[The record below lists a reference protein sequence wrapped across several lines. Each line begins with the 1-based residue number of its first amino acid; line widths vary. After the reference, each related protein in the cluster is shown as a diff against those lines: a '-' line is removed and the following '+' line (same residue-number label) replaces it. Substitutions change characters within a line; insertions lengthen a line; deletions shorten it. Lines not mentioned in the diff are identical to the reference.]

1 MALII
6 PSIFTA
12 VDKFSPT
19 VAKMGRS
26 LSAFEQK
33 LSKNIANSERL
44 YRHTNMFSDAA
55 SNMFE
60 QLKGAAE
67 VAATIGISAFT
78 LKSVMDYED
87 AVASF
92 RTIVSDLN
100 NTQFSAFEQQI
111 GIVAKETRKSSI
123 DVANSFEKIAGL
135 NPEFA
140 KTAESIGA
148 MSSAA
153 ITLAKAS
160 RMELGASAESLTGIM
175 NQFNYEAG
183 QANRTINVLAAGQAV
198 GAASITQTAT
208 SLTKFGS
215 TAKAS
220 NVSLEQSVALIELF
234 AEKGFF
240 AEDAGFKLN
249 SGILKLQGAT
259 LGYKSGAFSLIDAL
273 TELKT
278 KYDAIGTAAAKDA
291 YLTKVFDITQIN
303 TGRILLENV
312 DKIKQ
317 YTQSVTG
324 TNEATKA
331 AEIQTNTLSNRLS
344 ELSNK
349 WVTIVTTAG
358 GASKGLNAVKSAV
371 VFLTNN
377 LEGLATV
384 GAVVIG
390 TFAVWKAS
398 ILAQTG
404 AVFLLAKGQAALN
417 FLLGIGT
424 VITRTYATSCFAT
437 TAGIRG
443 MATASFFLEMGLWG
457 TLGVVGLVSAALF
470 VLYSRMTDDYQAGM
484 ELRRSLD
491 ETAGGFRQLRE
502 PITQAQIALDKYNS
516 AMDAYNDKQDF
527 TQHRLYSYN
536 RGLLHG
542 LAFDITHPLD
552 IMQGGVNNP
561 TGIMPT
567 PEKQDFFSGVTPGNY
582 KVRPS
587 ATDTTPVYLN
597 VNVDKSG
604 AVSVS
609 GDNVKVMNSPQ
620 ISSTSQ

>member
-26 LSAFEQK
+26 LSAFEQT

-148 MSSAA
+148 MSSAT

-160 RMELGASAESLTGIM
+160 RMELGEAAENLTGIM
-175 NQFNYEAG
+175 NQFNFEAT

-198 GAASITQTAT
+198 GAASISQTAAA
-208 SLTKFGS
+208 LTKFGA
-215 TAKAS
+215 TAKGA

-234 AEKGFF
+234 AAKGYF

-249 SGILKLQGAT
+249 STIVKLQGAT
-259 LGYKSGAFSLIDAL
+259 LGYKSGAFNLIDAL
-273 TELKT
+273 GELKT
-278 KYDAIGTAAAKDA
+278 KYDAIGGAAAKDA
-291 YLTKVFDITQIN
+291 YLQKVFDITQIN
-303 TGRILLENV
+303 SGRILLANV

-317 YTQSVTG
+317 FTQGVTD
-324 TNEATKA
+324 TNEASTA
-331 AEIQTNTLSNRLS
+331 AGIQTNTLSTRLG
-344 ELSNK
+344 ELKNK
-349 WVTIVTTAG
+349 WVTITTTSAIARAG
-358 GASKGLNAVKSAV
+358 LIAAKNTIT
-371 VFLTNN
+371 FLTDHMT
-377 LEGLATV
+377 GLAIV
-384 GAVVIG
+384 G
-390 TFAVWKAS
+390 
-398 ILAQTG
+398 
-404 AVFLLAKGQAALN
+404 
-417 FLLGIGT
+417 GT
-424 VITRTYATSCFAT
+424 VIGLFAT
-437 TAGIRG
+437 WKGITYSLIASQWILAKSTAAVNFVLGIEATLMGRFGAQCVMTAAGMRG
-443 MATASFFLEMGLWG
+443 VAVASSVMRMGLWG

-484 ELRRSLD
+484 ELRKSLD

-542 LAFDITHPLD
+542 LAFDITHPLG

-561 TGIMPT
+561 MDITPT
-567 PEKQDFFSGVTPGNY
+567 TEKQDFFSGVTPGNY